1 MTKPF
6 CVTLAFTL
14 LLVLSNAATAETAN
28 EAARSFIAQSHAG
41 DDLAAIALSAAKRTQ
56 TYGMLAAKLGAAE
69 ANTAVTSEIN
79 ALLPQYQPKWNQNL
93 AAAYEKSFSPA
104 ELSSLASEGRA
115 SKYAGKVIER
125 QSAIGKEM
133 QSSSSPTLISLVTAA
148 LEASLSKHG
157 L

>member
-1 MTKPF
+1 MTKPL

-14 LLVLSNAATAETAN
+14 LLALSNAAFAETAN

-56 TYGMLAAKLGAAE
+56 TYGTLVAKLGDAE
-69 ANTAVTSEIN
+69 ANTTLSHEIN
-79 ALLPQYQPKWNQNL
+79 ALLPQYQPKWDQNL
-93 AAAYEKSFSPA
+93 AIAYEKSFSPE
-104 ELSSLASEGRA
+104 ELSSLASKGRD

-125 QSAIGKEM
+125 QSEIGKAM
-133 QSSSSPTLISLVTAA
+133 QSSSGPILISLVTEA
-148 LEASLSKHG
+148 LEACLSKNG

>member
-14 LLVLSNAATAETAN
+14 LLALSNTASAETAN

-56 TYGMLAAKLGAAE
+56 TYGMLVAKLGDAE
-69 ANTAVTSEIN
+69 ANTALSSEIN
-79 ALLPQYQPKWNQNL
+79 ALLPQYQPKWDQNL
-93 AAAYEKSFSPA
+93 AAAYEKSFSPE
-104 ELSSLASEGRA
+104 ELSSLASEGRT
-115 SKYAGKVIER
+115 SKYAGKVIQR
-125 QSAIGKEM
+125 QSEIGKEM
-133 QSSSSPTLISLVTAA
+133 QSSSGPILISLVTEA
-148 LEASLSKHG
+148 LEACLAKNG